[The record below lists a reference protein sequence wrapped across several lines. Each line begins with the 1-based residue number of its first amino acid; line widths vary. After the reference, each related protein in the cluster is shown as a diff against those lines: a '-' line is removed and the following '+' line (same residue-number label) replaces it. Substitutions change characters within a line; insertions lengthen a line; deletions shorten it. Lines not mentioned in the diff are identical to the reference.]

1 MRAHFLAI
9 AGVLLSI
16 GEPAPSVAAPRDR
29 FFWLSQINKASA
41 VMIVERGIVP
51 KPLGARIF
59 DAINRVDAAGDQP
72 GAVRSGDYL
81 KVEQD
86 LMAAGGP
93 DISPLHSGRSRQD
106 IGSTTQR
113 LITRDDFLTAF
124 EKLNGLREAILAL
137 AAQAP
142 NAGLATSGA
151 LTLGAPIADI
161 TTQYAETEPWIVLTE
176 GSETGVSSIM
186 PQKRNPSGLVRLRA
200 EASTL
205 IGEADTFSLIA
216 HNVEA
221 GMSDYKDFG
230 NPKEY
235 PNVVLRDMAALFAH
249 ADAVIGTMRFR
260 PVRALD
266 EVNSDYSTT
275 TELADTLQRKAD
287 VPFRIGHHFASE
299 LVNYGRGHH
308 LRASEIPYAEAQ
320 RIYAEIATAA
330 QMATRLSLSEEQFR
344 RALTAEN
351 MVAASQGLGATRTKL
366 ADAAQRLDQTFMRL
380 HD

>member
-1 MRAHFLAI
+1 
-9 AGVLLSI
+9 
-16 GEPAPSVAAPRDR
+16 
-29 FFWLSQINKASA
+29 
-41 VMIVERGIVP
+41 
-51 KPLGARIF
+51 
-59 DAINRVDAAGDQP
+59 
-72 GAVRSGDYL
+72 
-81 KVEQD
+81 
-86 LMAAGGP
+86 
-93 DISPLHSGRSRQD
+93 
-106 IGSTTQR
+106 
-113 LITRDDFLTAF
+113 
-124 EKLNGLREAILAL
+124 LNGLREAILAL

-275 TELADTLQRKAD
+275 TGLADTLQRKAD